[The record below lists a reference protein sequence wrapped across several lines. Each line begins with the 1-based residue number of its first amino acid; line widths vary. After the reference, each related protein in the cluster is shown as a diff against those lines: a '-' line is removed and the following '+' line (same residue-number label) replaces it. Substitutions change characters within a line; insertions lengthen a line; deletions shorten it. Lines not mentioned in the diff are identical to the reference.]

1 MTKDK
6 QPSRQRPGTATR
18 AFGAG
23 ERRSHDFSSY
33 YARRINQAQPMA
45 RERLHYHEN
54 PMPLYLT
61 NKAFEHPFIARD
73 QLQPG
78 QQNQQKPQ
86 LPDHSVHLL
95 ATSLGSELPAAGLE
109 AWLNTPEMT
118 WTEALRVLT
127 PGGRMCVTLAN
138 PGLKPYVPL
147 HALVTSQC
155 QELGILMRGE
165 IILQLKH
172 EETRV
177 GHRYILVWSKEGYR
191 RPRTMGWSST
201 VSGPEF
207 IRASKSIWPLATMID
222 AHCRTIE
229 LYT

>member
-1 MTKDK
+1 M
-6 QPSRQRPGTATR
+6 
-18 AFGAG
+18 
-23 ERRSHDFSSY
+23 
-33 YARRINQAQPMA
+33 
-45 RERLHYHEN
+45 
-54 PMPLYLT
+54 
-61 NKAFEHPFIARD
+61 
-73 QLQPG
+73 
-78 QQNQQKPQ
+78 
-86 LPDHSVHLL
+86 
-95 ATSLGSELPAAGLE
+95 
-109 AWLNTPEMT
+109 
-118 WTEALRVLT
+118 LT

-138 PGLKPYVPL
+138 PGPKPYVPL

-222 AHCRTIE
+222 AHRRTIE
-229 LYT
+229 LYTYGGEVVCDPYTGKGDTAQAAMAAGRRFKGYRSDLQVQEFLDSAAER